1 MCNTSLQNPEQRV
14 TTLIVLRSA
23 TPIKKTG
30 TDFAPVKE
38 IFTFEDKSRAGDEAG
53 ETSTANVIENY
64 AFPEAIYNIIGYRV
78 GTDLANSPKPPWL
91 LDLEAGVTDS
101 QSSMAEAGGSRGPGA
116 YSYWNSPSDYTSW
129 TYDRGG
135 GSSSHRK
142 DPYYYSQ
149 HSGAGRQQG
158 PYGNQ
163 LHTLP
168 PLSLPRDIDAQSPV
182 TTSPSTIGDPLSGG
196 RYPYGSMG
204 SRSQYGDVGR
214 SPPTSTSPYDS
225 QSGASSVII
234 PRGGELDGLVTPA
247 IAGGQNGHVTLPPLP
262 DPAPSQHSD
271 WKDRSVY
278 PEPSKYAQASYSSQS
293 SRSGLPPLS
302 NLPSLGS
309 VASQTSGYGLPVSST
324 APGWAASSYGSN
336 WFEQRSLPTFQP
348 TAFEARGRAYDGSQV
363 PLTINGP
370 LAMGEPMAWHSIY
383 MWRERYP
390 FLEQIA
396 ANPGVSVF
404 HIDVYFSLP
413 ADWGVQMS
421 EMSVDLTLRPP
432 GNETTGWS
440 LVTDS
445 SFLHPS
451 GHVRYP
457 RNATELRL
465 NDSGELVGSAPTSE
479 MGRLYNYLLADQGRD
494 IETLASIGSPN
505 SAMLQAVMR
514 DTSVSIPPHH
524 VGLPPLGA
532 DWNLASTLIIY
543 TFWSP
548 DPDPSR
554 QGLPPQCR
562 PVEFAPPPPLPPVDI
577 GSDPLVAGLLAG
589 EDTQPSKFDWMGT
602 G

>member
-1 MCNTSLQNPEQRV
+1 MGEEP
-14 TTLIVLRSA
+14 
-23 TPIKKTG
+23 
-30 TDFAPVKE
+30 
-38 IFTFEDKSRAGDEAG
+38 G

-64 AFPEAIYNIIGYRV
+64 TFPEAIYNIIGYRV

-91 LDLEAGVTDS
+91 LDLEAGVTDAPT
-101 QSSMAEAGGSRGPGA
+101 SMTEAGGPRGAGA

-135 GSSSHRK
+135 GGSSHRK
-142 DPYYYSQ
+142 DPYYYGQ
-149 HSGAGRQQG
+149 HGGASRQQG

-168 PLSLPRDIDAQSPV
+168 PLSLPRDMDAQSPV

-225 QSGASSVII
+225 QSGASPFYPPHPGSEPPGPV
-234 PRGGELDGLVTPA
+234 PPSA
-247 IAGGQNGHVTLPPLP
+247 AGGQNGHITLPRLP
-262 DPAPSQHSD
+262 DNPPSQHSD

-278 PEPSKYAQASYSSQS
+278 PETSKYAPASYGSQS

-309 VASQTSGYGLPVSST
+309 VASQTGSYGLPLSST
-324 APGWAASSYGSN
+324 AQAWGSSYGSN
-336 WFEQRSLPTFQP
+336 WSDQRSLPTFQP

-396 ANPGVSVF
+396 ATPGLSVF

-413 ADWGVQMS
+413 ADWGMQMS
-421 EMSVDLTLRPP
+421 EMSVDL
-432 GNETTGWS
+432 S
-440 LVTDS
+440 
-445 SFLHPS
+445 
-451 GHVRYP
+451 
-457 RNATELRL
+457 LRL
-465 NDSGELVGSAPTSE
+465 RKRDFGMVAGYRLFLPAPIWPCAIPAHRDRATPQRLWRSRWLCTHVGDGPSVQLPPCRPGTRPRDSGIH
-479 MGRLYNYLLADQGRD
+479 RLAQQRHGAGGHAR
-494 IETLASIGSPN
+494 
-505 SAMLQAVMR
+505 
-514 DTSVSIPPHH
+514 H
-524 VGLPPLGA
+524 VGVDPASPRRLTAPGSGLEPCVDVDHIHVLVSGPRSFEARSAAPVPAGRVPSAGASAARRHRLGPLGCRA
-532 DWNLASTLIIY
+532 PGGRGHAAIQVRLDGHRLNSKQS
-543 TFWSP
+543 FFFV
-548 DPDPSR
+548 
-554 QGLPPQCR
+554 LPVCGEPQEPR
-562 PVEFAPPPPLPPVDI
+562 K
-577 GSDPLVAGLLAG
+577 
-589 EDTQPSKFDWMGT
+589 Q
-602 G
+602 